1 MSTLT
6 DRLPD
11 DTPERLK
18 ELARDRGESVNRLTE
33 ELSMIAITQ
42 HDAETR
48 YRALAGGMGAGW
60 RGVLGRA
67 HVDRGAARVAG
78 EAERRLASGI

>member
-6 DRLPD
+6 VRLPD

-18 ELARDRGESVNRLTE
+18 KLARHRGESVNRLTE

-48 YRALAGGMGAGW
+48 YRAHAIG
-60 RGVLGRA
+60 
-67 HVDRGAARVAG
+67 HKN
-78 EAERRLASGI
+78 S